1 MALSVMEEVRRAT
14 ASRLADPLALE
25 RVRGLTFGNLT
36 APMLDQ
42 MRRGQVWRSLV
53 DIAHRIEIDRARGVR
68 PTGDWG
74 PRVPAGGLSIV
85 ITPSMKVNVAL
96 QFGNDRGGRG
106 PDDLRG
112 ARVSVAGEHLPESVR
127 IACRGRHLGEIVDV
141 ARYNGLL
148 GDTVVT
154 RVEPIQWGMHV
165 HLALTFVQ
173 PSLDDLERMRDIH
186 DPTTY

>member
-25 RVRGLTFGNLT
+25 RVRELTFGNLT

-53 DIAHRIEIDRARGVR
+53 DVAHRVADAKARSGRA
-68 PTGDWG
+68 TGDWG

-112 ARVSVAGEHLPESVR
+112 ARVSVAGEHLPESMR
-127 IACRGRHLGEIVDV
+127 IACQGRRLGEVVDV
-141 ARYNGLL
+141 ARYNGML
-148 GDTVVT
+148 GDTVVS
-154 RVEPIQWGMHV
+154 RVEPLQWGMHV
-165 HLALTFVQ
+165 HLALPFVQ